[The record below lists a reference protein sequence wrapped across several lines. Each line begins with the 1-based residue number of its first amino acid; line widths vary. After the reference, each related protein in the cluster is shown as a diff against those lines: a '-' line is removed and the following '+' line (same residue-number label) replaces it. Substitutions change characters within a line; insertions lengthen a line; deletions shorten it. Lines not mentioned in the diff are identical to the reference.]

1 MFLAAVL
8 CKTAAMCY
16 DTKKAVVENERQS
29 GKALRRCNDFGHR
42 AFGSAFGCFI
52 HSRQR
57 RSSSVSDLYAANL
70 PVRLAYLTLSVL
82 MARWVIE
89 DIFIASIPDKY
100 SKAFNKAVKIKAR
113 YSFWQRLTQSYIR
126 EHLPQV
132 YIKPYRSYMRFK
144 RCVIVY
150 YLLVFA
156 LLIVA
161 AFLCDGKTVS
171 VMWKVVTGIDVAISL
186 FLLSRFDINRCTK
199 FTRSK

>member
-1 MFLAAVL
+1 MNDKAA
-8 CKTAAMCY
+8 KRSGAAMIS
-16 DTKKAVVENERQS
+16 VIVLS
-29 GKALRRCNDFGHR
+29 VLLLGV
-42 AFGSAFGCFI
+42 SFI
-52 HSRQR
+52 LGRGG
-57 RSSSVSDLYAANL
+57 SSSVSDLYAANL
-70 PVRLAYLTLSVL
+70 PVRLAYFTLSVL
-82 MARWVIE
+82 MARWVID
-89 DIFIASIPDKY
+89 DIFIASIPGKY

-161 AFLCDGKTVS
+161 AFLCDGKTAS

>member
-1 MFLAAVL
+1 MNDKAA
-8 CKTAAMCY
+8 KRSGAAMIS
-16 DTKKAVVENERQS
+16 VIVLS
-29 GKALRRCNDFGHR
+29 ILLLGV
-42 AFGSAFGCFI
+42 SFI
-52 HSRQR
+52 LGRGG
-57 RSSSVSDLYAANL
+57 SSSVSDLYAANL

-150 YLLVFA
+150 YFLVFA

-161 AFLCDGKTVS
+161 AFLCDWKTVS

>member
-8 CKTAAMCY
+8 CKTAAICY

-42 AFGSAFGCFI
+42 ALGSAFGCFI

-57 RSSSVSDLYAANL
+57 RQLIRKRPICCQFARASCVFND
-70 PVRLAYLTLSVL
+70 SVL
-82 MARWVIE
+82 MARWVID
-89 DIFIASIPDKY
+89 DIFIASIPGKY

-132 YIKPYRSYMRFK
+132 YIKQYRSYMRFK

>member
-1 MFLAAVL
+1 MNDKAA
-8 CKTAAMCY
+8 KRSGAAMIS
-16 DTKKAVVENERQS
+16 VIVLS
-29 GKALRRCNDFGHR
+29 VLLLGV
-42 AFGSAFGCFI
+42 SFI
-52 HSRQR
+52 LGRDG
-57 RSSSVSDLYAANL
+57 SSSVSDLYAANL
-70 PVRLAYLTLSVL
+70 PVRLAYFTLSVL
-82 MARWVIE
+82 MTRWVID
-89 DIFIASIPDKY
+89 DIFIASIPGKY
-100 SKAFNKAVKIKAR
+100 IKAFNKAVKIKAR

-156 LLIVA
+156 LLIVV